1 MSASFDRTNFV
12 PLLSFSKQIRYL
24 EEGVLR
30 AILPFYKYIE
40 IVLRKITEIQ

>member
-24 EEGVLR
+24 EEVLR
-30 AILPFYKYIE
+30 AILPFYKHIE